1 MFLSHTRPLVKSYN
15 PYIESFFFKT
25 VKCHASYPG
34 RFATLEVTREWLGE
48 FIHWYNTVD
57 RHPGIGYVTPEQRR
71 TGQSS
76 ALFELRNQTLLKAWE
91 QHPERFPGTGP
102 RQWKE
107 RRVVYLN
114 PSAETRRLVINKA
127 A

>member
-57 RHPGIGYVTPEQRR
+57 CTAPFCQDCFST
-71 TGQSS
+71 SLS
-76 ALFELRNQTLLKAWE
+76 
-91 QHPERFPGTGP
+91 
-102 RQWKE
+102 
-107 RRVVYLN
+107 
-114 PSAETRRLVINKA
+114 
-127 A
+127 